1 VIGLG
6 LLRRTLLV
14 ALGAVLLAGTAV
26 LASLPFAGACGPFAA
41 PPGADTRLAAGPAAG
56 AEPRITSG
64 SSDLPTTD
72 PVSGLPGGD
81 TVRRR
86 CQAALDDTTIF
97 GPARPAVLAAA
108 RDRDGW
114 AAVLG
119 NPYGWELC
127 YLDPDLGGTRMSLDA
142 GWFGPWPGAPA
153 APSSLLKVDDL
164 NTVPAGAP
172 CGSQAQRDQARRT
185 RDRISVVGRVD
196 AGRVARVVISGG
208 GRSVT
213 PALSNGVFV
222 YLGTG
227 LGRVDPQRL
236 TVTAYGPDG
245 AVVATHRNLAKTTA

>member
-1 VIGLG
+1 MG

-14 ALGAVLLAGTAV
+14 ALGAALLVGMGA
-26 LASLPFAGACGPFAA
+26 LAALPFAGACGPFAA
-41 PPGADTRLAAGPAAG
+41 PPGADTRSVAVVNS
-56 AEPRITSG
+56 EPRITSG
-64 SSDLPTTD
+64 SPDLPTTQ
-72 PVSGLPGGD
+72 PVPGLPGGD

-97 GPARPAVLAAA
+97 GPDRPAVLAAA

-119 NPYGWELC
+119 TPYGWELC
-127 YLDPDLGGTRMSLDA
+127 YLDPGLGGTRMSLDA
-142 GWFGPWPGAPA
+142 GWFGPWPGTPA
-153 APSSLLKVDDL
+153 RNAALTVDDL

-172 CGSQAQRDQARRT
+172 CGGTAQRDQARRT

-196 AGRVARVVISGG
+196 AARVARVVISGG

-213 PALSNGVFV
+213 PALANGVFV

-227 LGRVDPQRL
+227 LGRVAPQRL
-236 TVTAYGPDG
+236 TVTAYDGSG

>member
-1 VIGLG
+1 MG

-14 ALGAVLLAGTAV
+14 ALGAALLAGAGV
-26 LASLPFAGACGPFAA
+26 LVALPFAGACGPFAA
-41 PPGADTRLAAGPAAG
+41 PPGADTRLVAAVTSSGPKV
-56 AEPRITSG
+56 TSG
-64 SSDLPTTD
+64 SPDLPTTN
-72 PVSGLPGGD
+72 PVPGLRGGD
-81 TVRRR
+81 TIRRR

-119 NPYGWELC
+119 TPYGWELC
-127 YLDPDLGGTRMSLDA
+127 YLDPGLGGTRMSLDA
-142 GWFGPWPGAPA
+142 GWFGPWPGTAGA
-153 APSSLLKVDDL
+153 SSPVLAVDDL

-172 CGSQAQRDQARRT
+172 CGSRAQRDQARRT

-196 AGRVARVVISGG
+196 AGRIARVVISGG

-222 YLGTG
+222 YLGAG

-236 TVTAYGPDG
+236 TVTAYDAAGS
-245 AVVATHRNLAKTTA
+245 VVATHRNLAKTTA